1 MKKTILSFF
10 FIITAGLL
18 MSYLTINS
26 YVVHSALE
34 LENHAL
40 RSDVELLAEHIN
52 SNLSD
57 KTMLVKQMA
66 NYDSFITF
74 MTTLQSQEAIENHPG
89 YSDIVKTLDNI
100 KTTSDKNVDLVYF
113 VSESANAIIKHNGEP
128 VPSNWK
134 LLQRQWYLDTIA
146 KGSTFIS
153 DPYPDAYNG
162 NMVVSIAEPV
172 FKNGKAVGATGID
185 VSITTLTKMVS
196 AHRVGETGYLVLVDR
211 NGVILVHPD
220 PDVILHPLSDLSTE
234 LNEKVLNKKSTVTE
248 YMANGET
255 QLVTYVPISLSGW
268 SLLAIEPKAEVIK
281 EVTNIQNLISTVFFA
296 IFILLSIVTGFLLKT
311 LENLHQTQNRMVH
324 SEKMASLGKLVA
336 GIAHELN
343 TPLGVALTATS
354 FLKDINT
361 ALSQEFTQ
369 GTLKKIDLK
378 TYITEC
384 QESTTI
390 ILSNVLN
397 ASRLVKSFKQVSA
410 DQSSDVRRFFKV
422 KDYLDE
428 ILLTLLPIL
437 KKSKHSIT
445 IFCEDDL
452 SFYGSPGNFS
462 LIVTNLIMNSLAHA
476 YEPDSIG
483 NITIEAKKTF
493 DKHILIYKDDGKGMD
508 DTTKGKIFD
517 PFFTT
522 QLGRGGTGL
531 GLYLV
536 YNVVTL
542 QLFGTVECIT
552 QLGKGTTFIIEIPTT
567 PIIEEK
573 TAYL

>member
-10 FIITAGLL
+10 FIITAGLF

-34 LENHAL
+34 LENRAL

-57 KTMLVKQMA
+57 KAMLVKQMA
-66 NYDSFITF
+66 NYDGFISF
-74 MTTLQSQEAIENHPG
+74 MTTVESQDAIENHLG
-89 YSDIVKTLDNI
+89 YNDIVKTLDNI
-100 KTTSDKNVDLVYF
+100 KSTSDKNVDLIYF

-128 VPSNWK
+128 VPIDWK

-153 DPYPDAYNG
+153 DPYPDAYSG
-162 NMVVSIAEPV
+162 DMVVSIAEPV
-172 FKNGKAVGATGID
+172 FKNGKALGATGID

-196 AHRVGETGYLVLVDR
+196 AHRIGENGYLVLVDR
-211 NGVILVHPD
+211 NGVILVHPY
-220 PDVILHPLSDLSTE
+220 PDFILRPLSDLSPE
-234 LNEKVLNKKSTVTE
+234 LNEKVLTKKAEVTE
-248 YMANGET
+248 YIANGET

-281 EVTNIQNLISTVFFA
+281 EVMNIQRLILTVFVA

-311 LENLHQTQNRMVH
+311 LENLHQTQNRMVN

-361 ALSQEFTQ
+361 ALSHGFAQ

-410 DQSSDVRRFFKV
+410 DQSSDVRRSFKV

-445 IFCEDDL
+445 LSCDDEL
-452 SFYGSPGNFS
+452 VFYGSPGNFS

-476 YEPDSIG
+476 YEPG
-483 NITIEAKKTF
+483 NIGSITIAAKKTS
-493 DKHILIYKDDGKGMD
+493 DKNILIYEDDGKGMD
-508 DTTKGKIFD
+508 DTTKSKIFD

-542 QLFGTVECIT
+542 QLFGTVKCVT

-573 TAYL
+573 TSYL